1 MYDVVSHDVHIHEVN
16 RLVDSS
22 IDNTFIFA
30 HDISRLPVKLP
41 LVSFTNTPFIL
52 LVMGEWNKLII

>member
-1 MYDVVSHDVHIHEVN
+1 VYDVVSYDVHIHEVN

-30 HDISRLPVKLP
+30 RDISRLPVKLP
-41 LVSFTNTPFIL
+41 LVSLTNTPFIL